1 MYKNEIAFKN
11 HERGFEVAKKLLEEE
26 YVVMLSHEEDLLI
39 VNWEWCEAPQAD
51 RNCIVFMPRYEY
63 EEEFDKHYDGILDSI
78 REDIKRGRIKSL
90 NEI

>member
-1 MYKNEIAFKN
+1 MYQNEIAFKN

-51 RNCIVFMPRYEY
+51 RNRVVFMSRYEY
-63 EEEFDKHYDGILDSI
+63 DEELDKLCAEAYNEGA
-78 REDIKRGRIKSL
+78 EDR
-90 NEI
+90 